1 MGHFLNEL
9 LSHWATRSSN
19 EPKHLSMSYKIFQW
33 AKTAPIESPTL
44 YFVSQVR
51 QADDSDAFRER
62 TVQLLDDFKI
72 SGPNGTHVCMVF
84 EVSFWQVKNFIVKY
98 FILNGTHS
106 WNMWII
112 KIKRI
117 FCSGF
122 RSQFVK
128 IHHQKQ
134 LSGDPVRKCQN
145 NHETGQFSSS

>member
-1 MGHFLNEL
+1 MSHFLNEL

-98 FILNGTHS
+98 FKWL
-106 WNMWII
+106 
-112 KIKRI
+112 
-117 FCSGF
+117 
-122 RSQFVK
+122 
-128 IHHQKQ
+128 
-134 LSGDPVRKCQN
+134 VRKWHVRKPAPGTMNVKSQIPVFW
-145 NHETGQFSSS
+145 HTIFSVQYPL